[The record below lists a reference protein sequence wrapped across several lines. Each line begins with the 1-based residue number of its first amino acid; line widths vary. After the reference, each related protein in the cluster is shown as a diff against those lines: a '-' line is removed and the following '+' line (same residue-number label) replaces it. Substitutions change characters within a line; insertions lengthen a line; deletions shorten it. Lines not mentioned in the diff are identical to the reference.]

1 MDLDGFIILCCAIGL
16 VVCTVGR
23 WWCDRHVNMK
33 NWR

>member
-1 MDLDGFIILCCAIGL
+1 MDLDGFITLVSWVLVAVCAIGK
-16 VVCTVGR
+16 